1 VNRTENQ
8 QKFLLKTSITEDCKF
23 TMNAPCKESDRER
36 ERKQEG
42 ECERGRKQ
50 GENVREGES
59 KREKGMLEI
68 ERKRISPMFA
78 ECKTK
83 S

>member
-1 VNRTENQ
+1 MNRTENQ

-50 GENVREGES
+50 GGECERGRKQEGE
-59 KREKGMLEI
+59 RNVGD
-68 ERKRISPMFA
+68 
-78 ECKTK
+78 
-83 S
+83 